1 VKRIPVSLNDQQY
14 EALKK
19 ISLAINESMGEHIR
33 RAIDMYLFEGGYM
46 ICKANKSNL
55 KGLYKVK
62 F

>member
-1 VKRIPVSLNDQQY
+1 MRVKVSLNNQQY

-19 ISLAINESMGEHIR
+19 ISLVVNESMSEHIR

-46 ICKANKSNL
+46 ICKANRSKL
-55 KGLYKVK
+55 KELYKVK